1 MAVFKYYKAE
11 NNIDKFGAGVCKIN
25 CGGDK
30 SVTHR
35 ALMFAAMAEGESSIS
50 NPSRSLDCL
59 ASVSA
64 LERLGVKCVFKAG
77 ANELLVASGGF
88 KSLAAPRGIIDC
100 ANSGTT
106 ARLLMGLAAAAEG
119 ASVFMTGDA
128 SLIRRPMGRVAA
140 PLEAM
145 GARII
150 LSSENTLPA
159 AVSGRKL
166 RGIEF
171 DNIYN
176 SAQVKAALIL
186 AAFGASGKTLIR
198 ERIPTRDHS
207 ELMAEKF
214 GLELKR
220 TAVRGGGVRI
230 AARGPQKAVPARIA
244 VPNDP
249 SSAAFFIAL
258 DALFQV
264 VYGRRL
270 KIKAESVLINDSRNG
285 FFECLFD
292 SGFDMIYSACSDAM
306 VEKSCDLEVNFGG
319 YAPPAP
325 QVIDSPA
332 RVVSMI
338 DEIPLAALALSFA
351 PGESY
356 IGGLSELR
364 VKETD
369 RLAAIAS
376 QLNKMGAKIKAG
388 EDSLTIC
395 GVKKLK
401 GAAVDSCGDHRM
413 AMTLIIAGILSGSD
427 FSVSGCECV
436 AVSNPSFFD
445 DLKRLGFVFHIA

>member
-11 NNIDKFGAGVCKIN
+11 NDIGKLGAGVCNIS

-35 ALMFAAMAEGESSIS
+35 AMMFAAMAEGESAIA
-50 NPSRSLDCL
+50 NPSRSLDCQ

-64 LERLGVKCVFKAG
+64 LERLGVKCSFDAR
-77 ANELLVASGGF
+77 ANRLSLRSGGL
-88 KSLAAPRGIIDC
+88 KSLSAPRGFIDC

-119 ASVFMTGDA
+119 LSVFMTGDA

-145 GARII
+145 GARIV
-150 LSSENTLPA
+150 LSSQNTLPA
-159 AVSGRKL
+159 AVSGRRL

-186 AAFGASGKTLIR
+186 AASGAAGRTVIT

-207 ELMAEKF
+207 ELMAEQF
-214 GLELKR
+214 GLELKK
-220 TAVRGGGVRI
+220 TALKGGGARV
-230 AARGPQKAVPARIA
+230 AVRGPQKAVPASIA

-249 SSAAFFIAL
+249 SSAAFYIAL

-270 KIKAESVLINDSRNG
+270 KIKAESVLVNQSRSG
-285 FFECLFD
+285 FYECLFD
-292 SGFDMIYSACSDAM
+292 SGFDMIYTACSDGM

-319 YAPPAP
+319 YAPPSP
-325 QVIDSPA
+325 QIIDSPA

-338 DEIPLAALALSFA
+338 DEIPLAALALTFA
-351 PGESY
+351 RGESY

-364 VKETD
+364 FKETD
-369 RLAAIAS
+369 RLAAVAA

-388 EDSLTIC
+388 EDSLIIR

-401 GAAVDSCGDHRM
+401 GAAVDSGGDHRI
-413 AMTLIIAGILSGSD
+413 AMTLIIAGILSGAD

-436 AVSNPSFFD
+436 AVSNPSFFE
-445 DLKRLGFVFHIA
+445 DLKKIGFVFHIA